1 MFTPFNI
8 MACFVK
14 HTWFFIFLF
23 TIDNYWDLHINNS
36 IISSECVCRVMMV
49 VVLLVRS
56 KNEFVS
62 LFIFPSSVCCS
73 NDQGCFDV

>member
-1 MFTPFNI
+1 
-8 MACFVK
+8 VG
-14 HTWFFIFLF
+14 FFIFLF